1 MASKKRKKQVRRKGK
16 SAPADW
22 RLRLRLVLRRVAQGF
37 LGLIGLQ
44 VFLVLLFAFVN
55 PPTNIYMWSEGRRLG
70 QGVRQDWVPLEEMSP
85 HMPRAAVAAED
96 ADFCLHWGFD
106 LNAIRAVVT
115 SGSKRLR
122 GASTLSQQVAK
133 NVFLWPDRS
142 WLRKALEA
150 ETTLLIELFWSKR
163 RIVEVYLNVAETG
176 TGIFGAEA
184 AAQAYFRTSAA
195 KLSARQAALIAA
207 ALPDPKRRNP
217 AKPSRFLR
225 KRAAAIT
232 QGAET
237 IEADG
242 RAVCFED

>member
-1 MASKKRKKQVRRKGK
+1 L
-16 SAPADW
+16 W
-22 RLRLRLVLRRVAQGF
+22 RGLVGLGAVVLVLIILYSV
-37 LGLIGLQ
+37 
-44 VFLVLLFAFVN
+44 VN
-55 PPTNIYMWSEGRRLG
+55 PPTTPYILSEWFR
-70 QGVRQDWVPLEEMSP
+70 QGTIKRQWVALEDMSP
-85 HMPRAAVAAED
+85 QMARSVVAAED
-96 ADFCLHWGFD
+96 ANFCLHWGFD
-106 LNAIRAVVT
+106 IKAIKAALNEGAN
-115 SGSKRLR
+115 R
-122 GASTLSQQVAK
+122 GASTLTQQVVK
-133 NVFLWPDRS
+133 NVFLWQGRS
-142 WLRKALEA
+142 WPRKALEA
-150 ETTLLIELFWSKR
+150 LLTPVVEMIWSKR

>member
-1 MASKKRKKQVRRKGK
+1 MRSALDDIAGIGPKTKQQ
-16 SAPADW
+16 
-22 RLRLRLVLRRVAQGF
+22 LLMH
-37 LGLIGLQ
+37 LGSIKAIKAAL
-44 VFLVLLFAFVN
+44 N
-55 PPTNIYMWSEGRRLG
+55 EG
-70 QGVRQDWVPLEEMSP
+70 
-85 HMPRAAVAAED
+85 A
-96 ADFCLHWGFD
+96 
-106 LNAIRAVVT
+106 N
-115 SGSKRLR
+115 R
-122 GASTLSQQVAK
+122 GASTLTQQVVK
-133 NVFLWPDRS
+133 NVFLWQGRS
-142 WLRKALEA
+142 WPRKALEA
-150 ETTLLIELFWSKR
+150 LLTPVVEMIWSKR